1 MLPVGESFTTKASWQ
16 GSPVQAR
23 PEPVLQAVAGGE
35 VGRAGAADD
44 VDVAAGSTVTALA
57 MSMSTPPSWVLHSI
71 RLPSAA
77 ILVTKASTIATWPRV
92 PAPTR
97 GKSSDR
103 VKPVT

>member
-1 MLPVGESFTTKASWQ
+1 
-16 GSPVQAR
+16 
-23 PEPVLQAVAGGE
+23 
-35 VGRAGAADD
+35 
-44 VDVAAGSTVTALA
+44 

-77 ILVTKASTIATWPRV
+77 TLVTKASTIATWPRV

-97 GKSSDR
+97 GKSWDR